1 MFRINNLNDV
11 ICKRTNFFE
20 LFLSKRKEVH
30 NPTIETGLKQIQL
43 GLSFSSKTFCICL
56 IANRASRLTY
66 QWCLGIVAGH
76 VYQIE
81 TQSLYGYGTCRHG
94 FRSAFSIKMY
104 CQWFSRNCRIF
115 KIVLGGNATSYQDL
129 DDEKKS
135 NSFNKE
141 NKSSESAALLW
152 KISSPLLHDLLCKN
166 ILDRNTMR
174 SSL

>member
-66 QWCLGIVAGH
+66 Q
-76 VYQIE
+76 
-81 TQSLYGYGTCRHG
+81 
-94 FRSAFSIKMY
+94 
-104 CQWFSRNCRIF
+104 
-115 KIVLGGNATSYQDL
+115 
-129 DDEKKS
+129 
-135 NSFNKE
+135 
-141 NKSSESAALLW
+141 
-152 KISSPLLHDLLCKN
+152 
-166 ILDRNTMR
+166 
-174 SSL
+174 